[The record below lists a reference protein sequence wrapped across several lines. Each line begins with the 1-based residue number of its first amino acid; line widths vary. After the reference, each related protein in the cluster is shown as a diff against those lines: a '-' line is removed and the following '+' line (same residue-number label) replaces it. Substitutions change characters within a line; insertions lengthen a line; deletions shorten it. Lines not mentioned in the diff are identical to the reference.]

1 MAEPR
6 LGSILDLDKH
16 NTRFETPGPNAYTMV
31 DKNIES
37 QKKIKSSANF
47 LVQQRPENIFDAVQ
61 KNDKSL
67 PGPGQYNPAKESA
80 IERSFSIQ

>member
-6 LGSILDLDKH
+6 LGSILDLDEH

-47 LVQQRPENIFDAVQ
+47 LVQ
-61 KNDKSL
+61 
-67 PGPGQYNPAKESA
+67 
-80 IERSFSIQ
+80 

>member
-1 MAEPR
+1 MGSKSAIFSKMAEPR

-16 NTRFETPGPNAYTMV
+16 NTRFETPGPNAYTVV

-47 LVQQRPENIFDAVQ
+47 LCQ
-61 KNDKSL
+61 
-67 PGPGQYNPAKESA
+67 
-80 IERSFSIQ
+80 